1 MTNDRARVRKL
12 GVQEPADGADKLRR
26 MPVWAWIEIGA
37 ASVIAL
43 SIIASF
49 ALAAILGS
57 ISNEVSQLLE
67 VDSYSS
73 APGKR
78 EATAARA

>member
-1 MTNDRARVRKL
+1 
-12 GVQEPADGADKLRR
+12 

-49 ALAAILGS
+49 AVAAVLGS
-57 ISNEVSQLLE
+57 ISSEVSQLLE
-67 VDSYSS
+67 VDSYAST
-73 APGKR
+73 PMKR
-78 EATAARA
+78 AEATAARA

>member
-1 MTNDRARVRKL
+1 M
-12 GVQEPADGADKLRR
+12 
-26 MPVWAWIEIGA
+26 WAWIEIGA

-43 SIIASF
+43 SIIAS
-49 ALAAILGS
+49 LAVAAVLGS
-57 ISNEVSQLLE
+57 ISGEVSQLLE
-67 VDSYSS
+67 GDRYAS